1 MNTKNNK
8 TMKISLVL
16 LFLSLLISCAPAVRE
31 VEVNK
36 EAGEYVH
43 SGAKY
48 TIGSDKKVETVK
60 KVLISYAAMDAESV
74 FLHFRDSIKF
84 SYYNLKEY
92 TKMNVEILKEE
103 FSNYDSIISSP
114 VYFLPYK
121 QVGNTGEFVNVTTV
135 ETKYRKNGEV
145 EVDRFLEMFVFGDD
159 DKIHTIRQFRTEWQ
173 K

>member
-1 MNTKNNK
+1 
-8 TMKISLVL
+8 MKISLVL
-16 LFLSLLISCAPAVRE
+16 LFLSVLISCAPAARE

-74 FLHFRDSIKF
+74 FLHFRDSINF

-121 QVGNTGEFVNVTTV
+121 QVGNSSEFVNVTTV

>member
-1 MNTKNNK
+1 
-8 TMKISLVL
+8 MKVSLVL
-16 LFLSLLISCAPAVRE
+16 LFLSVLTSCTPTVRE
-31 VEVNK
+31 VVVNK

-48 TIGSDKKVETVK
+48 TMGSDEKVEIVK

-84 SYYNLKEY
+84 SYYNFKEE
-92 TKMNVEILKEE
+92 TKMNVEMLKEE
-103 FSNYDSIISSP
+103 FSKYDSIISSP
-114 VYFLPYK
+114 VYFLPWK
-121 QVGNTGEFVNVTTV
+121 RVGSSFEFVNVTTV
-135 ETKYRKNGEV
+135 ETKYRKNGAV

-159 DKIHTIRQFRTEWQ
+159 NKIYKIRQFRTEWQ

>member
-1 MNTKNNK
+1 VGVN
-8 TMKISLVL
+8 
-16 LFLSLLISCAPAVRE
+16 RE
-31 VEVNK
+31 AE
-36 EAGEYVH
+36 EYVR
-43 SGAKY
+43 SGGKF
-48 TIGSDKKVETVK
+48 TIGSDEKVKIVK

-74 FLHFRDSIKF
+74 FLHFRDSINF
-84 SYYNLKEY
+84 SYFNFKEY
-92 TKMNVEILKEE
+92 TKMNVEMLKEE

-121 QVGNTGEFVNVTTV
+121 QIGNTSEFVNVTMV
-135 ETKYRKNGEV
+135 EIKYRKNGDV

>member
-1 MNTKNNK
+1 
-8 TMKISLVL
+8 MKISLVL
-16 LFLSLLISCAPAVRE
+16 LFLSVLTSCAPAVRE

-36 EAGEYVH
+36 EAGEYVR
-43 SGAKY
+43 SGAKF
-48 TIGSDKKVETVK
+48 TIGSDEKVEIVK

-84 SYYNLKEY
+84 SYYNFKEE
-92 TKMNVEILKEE
+92 TKMNVEMLKEE

-114 VYFLPYK
+114 VYFLPWK
-121 QVGNTGEFVNVTTV
+121 RVGSSVEFVNVTTV
-135 ETKYRKNGEV
+135 ETKYRKNGAV

-159 DKIHTIRQFRTEWQ
+159 NKIYKIRQFRTEWQ

>member
-1 MNTKNNK
+1 
-8 TMKISLVL
+8 MKIYLVL
-16 LFLSLLISCAPAVRE
+16 LLLSVLISCAPAVKE
-31 VEVNK
+31 VEVNR

-48 TIGSDKKVETVK
+48 TIGSDEKVKIVK
-60 KVLISYAAMDAESV
+60 KVITNYAAMDAERV

-84 SYYNLKEY
+84 SYYNFKEL
-92 TKMNVEILKEE
+92 TIMNVEMLKEE

-159 DKIHTIRQFRTEWQ
+159 NKIHTIRQFRTEWQ